1 MPLSPYANISP
12 QLSKMT
18 VPTVRMTP
26 SCSSNA
32 AAGNRDALALLCQ
45 ASYRQPLTAWHC
57 VARATQP
64 MPKTQ
69 CRSHSSIYFSAI
81 QHPAITEL
89 RA

>member
-18 VPTVRMTP
+18 VSDGTDDTILLQQ
-26 SCSSNA
+26 C
-32 AAGNRDALALLCQ
+32 AAGNRDALALLVP
-45 ASYRQPLTAWHC
+45 ASYRHRLPRGIALHAQ
-57 VARATQP
+57 ATDA
-64 MPKTQ
+64 KTQ